1 MIILHAGFQEKHLL
15 LWGESA
21 HADTETKSKTARS
34 AKRATSAKLPR
45 LIYDVGMEGL
55 PVALAEFLSGL
66 KLDKSDFEEV
76 AVWLPTVD
84 GQAQASNVLIA
95 DSIQSKSPTVISP
108 WRVTALPLATVEAIE
123 LLSLCVD
130 KQMLSPGVVIGWDL
144 AYWSAAMRFAGA
156 ITARQQFLP
165 SVVKEDGKH
174 HARWQPVFIGQDA
187 ERFQKLAR
195 AMPHIC
201 RAMTAA
207 KAEVQTP
214 PDTAAASVLSEF
226 VAVIVDHLARV
237 DREQAPKTKRSID
250 TLHDQWLNALR
261 TMKSELSGKES
272 ELEQLA
278 AQARDWRRPVEIT
291 TTSAFRLSFRLEEPE
306 ESKEELAPSPRR
318 PVASSQNGWHVRYL
332 LQAAD
337 DPSLLIPVA
346 DAWNAKGKQA
356 AILKRP
362 NFNAREYLLSALGQA
377 ASVSPL
383 IEQSLKSAAP
393 AGYDLDAAGAF
404 EFLQE
409 KAWLLEQSGFN
420 VMLPA
425 WWTRKGTKLRLTARA
440 NVKSPKLQGGG
451 RLSLSEIIKFDYQV
465 ALGDEVLLLKELEA
479 LAKLKMPLVKIRG
492 QWVQLSAEEI
502 QTAIEFWKKKA
513 TGKATVR
520 ELVHMSL
527 GAGKAIKGIAFD
539 GVSADG
545 WIGELLA
552 RLDGRLAFRE
562 LEPMEKFNGTLRPY
576 QTRGYSWLGFLRE
589 IGFGACLADDMGLGK
604 TVQTL
609 ALIQRDWQAADAKTR
624 RPVLLVCPMSVMGN
638 WQKEAARFTPDL
650 PVMIHHGLTR
660 AKGTAFKKEAAKNAL
675 VISSYALLHR
685 DLAILETVN
694 WQGVILDEAQNIK
707 NAETKQSKAAR
718 SIKSDYR
725 IALTGT
731 PVENNVGDLWSIM
744 EFLNPGFLGNQT
756 EFKRNFFL
764 PIQTQR
770 DPQATA
776 QLKRLTT
783 PFILR
788 RLKTDKTIINDL
800 PDKMEMKVFCNL
812 TKEQASL
819 YAAVAEDAGKSLE
832 KADGMQRRGLV
843 LATLMK
849 LKQVCNHP
857 AQFLKDNSKIPG
869 RSGKLARLTEMLE
882 EVLSAGERALIF
894 TQFTEMGEIIQR
906 HLQENFGQE
915 VMFLHG
921 GVTKKNRD
929 RMVERFQ
936 KNASGSP
943 PIFLLSLK
951 AGGTGLNL
959 TAANHVFHFDRWWN
973 PAVENQ
979 ATDRAFR
986 IGQQRN
992 VQVHKF
998 LCAGTLEEKIDEMI
1012 ESKSEIASSIVGTG
1026 EGWLTELSTRELK
1039 NLFALRADAI
1049 GE

>member
-1 MIILHAGFQEKHLL
+1 MIILHAGFQEEHLL
-15 LWGESA
+15 LWGETA
-21 HADTETKSKTARS
+21 ADTETKSKTARA
-34 AKRATSAKLPR
+34 AKRVTSAKLPR

-55 PVALAEFLSGL
+55 PVALPEFLSGL
-66 KLDKSDFEEV
+66 TLDKSDFEEV

-95 DSIQSKSPTVISP
+95 DTIQSKSPTVISP

-123 LLSLCVD
+123 LLSLCVG

-201 RAMTAA
+201 RAMTTA

-272 ELEQLA
+272 ELQQLA

-291 TTSAFRLSFRLEEPE
+291 TSSAFRLSFRLEEPE

-362 NFNAREYLLSALGQA
+362 NFNAQEYLLSALGQA

-440 NVKSPKLQGGG
+440 NVKSPKRQGGG
-451 RLSLSEIIKFDYQV
+451 GLSLSEIIKFDYQV
-465 ALGDEVLLLKELEA
+465 ALGDEVLSLKELEA

-545 WIGELLA
+545 WIGDLLA

-562 LEPMEKFNGTLRPY
+562 LGPMEKFNGTLRPY

-609 ALIQRDWQAADAKTR
+609 ALIQRDWQASDAKIR

-660 AKGTAFKKEAAKNAL
+660 AKGAAFKKEAAKNAL

-685 DLAILETVN
+685 DQAILEGVN

-1026 EGWLTELSTRELK
+1026 EGWLTELSTKELK